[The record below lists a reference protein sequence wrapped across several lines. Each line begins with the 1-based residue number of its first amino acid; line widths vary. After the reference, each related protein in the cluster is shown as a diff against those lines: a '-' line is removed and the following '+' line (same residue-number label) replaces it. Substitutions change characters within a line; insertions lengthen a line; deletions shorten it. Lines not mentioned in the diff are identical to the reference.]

1 MDEAQ
6 CEAATGGDDCNMIG
20 ALFDADTISGVQKTT
35 IALCAVSAVAA
46 VLAATAASSSS
57 SLAALGASLPLSR
70 ASSPPESA
78 ESATLTVV
86 SMKVPLI

>member
-35 IALCAVSAVAA
+35 IALCGVSAVAA
-46 VLAATAASSSS
+46 VLAAASSSS
-57 SLAALGASLPLSR
+57 SLAALGATLPLSR